1 MQLSFNLLSN
11 AGDINRQILAAIRDH
26 MSSVFVKAIPSIRDK
41 IKVLIKEALVAQ
53 PEYSSLIS
61 GQLKYEFGIPA
72 SQQVNAII
80 DLWVNNIQV
89 DYNPPVA
96 RSTTITGGL
105 SLSAIEADYSD
116 VISSEAAIVVDSMS
130 GAVLPWLEWLL
141 LYGGKIIVKNYSVK
155 FGPNPRSR
163 TGMAVMVET
172 NGKNWR
178 VPPEFAGTLNNNW
191 VTRALDTID
200 DKILD
205 IIQAEIEKHI

>member
-11 AGDINRQILAAIRDH
+11 ASDINRQILIAIRDH

-53 PEYSSLIS
+53 PEYGSLIS

-89 DYNPPVA
+89 DYNLPVA
-96 RSTTITGGL
+96 KSTTITGGF

-172 NGKNWR
+172 DGKNWR

-200 DKILD
+200 DKVLD